1 MISREETWIG
11 TIEEASRMYDRLIL
25 YYCQIVR

>member
-1 MISREETWIG
+1 MISPEETWIG

-25 YYCQIVR
+25 YYQIVR